1 MSAASLVVA
10 GAGGRA
16 HRLGLDGP
24 VVELAD
30 DAEGEDRLSGRFTE
44 EDADALAEVTSG
56 GSGTAVNRLTAPGTA
71 APPAVPGDARVL
83 DRFRSGAGG
92 LRVTLTW
99 PARLRGSAGG
109 IRHGRAERSRTRS
122 SKCGTPWADMP
133 RLA

>member
-1 MSAASLVVA
+1 MSAASLV

-56 GSGTAVNRLTAPGTA
+56 GSGTTVNRLTAPGTA

-109 IRHGRAERSRTRS
+109 IRLGRAERSRTRS